1 MKNISLALQGY
12 NYGNGYIDWALE
24 HFEGYTRANAK
35 LFSDEMKAK
44 LKVDV
49 YGDPNYVEHVLRYY
63 HIANGDIVA
72 VAKSQ
77 VGNVG
82 GKKYWKWYGFDSHVE
97 WCAIF
102 VSWCANESG
111 DLNVSIPKFSRVED
125 GIQWFKDN
133 KKWADK
139 NYKPKSGDLIF
150 FDWNNDNDPDHVGI
164 VESSDN
170 QYVYTI
176 EGNSNDE
183 CREKKYSLINEVVRG
198 YGMK

>member
-1 MKNISLALQGY
+1 M
-12 NYGNGYIDWALE
+12 
-24 HFEGYTRANAK
+24 
-35 LFSDEMKAK
+35 
-44 LKVDV
+44 
-49 YGDPNYVEHVLRYY
+49 
-63 HIANGDIVA
+63 
-72 VAKSQ
+72 
-77 VGNVG
+77 GNVG